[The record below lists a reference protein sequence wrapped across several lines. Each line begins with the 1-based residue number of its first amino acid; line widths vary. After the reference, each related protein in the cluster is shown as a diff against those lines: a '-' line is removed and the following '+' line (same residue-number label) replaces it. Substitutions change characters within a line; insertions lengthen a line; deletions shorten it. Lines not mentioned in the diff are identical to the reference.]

1 MKKVHGLGA
10 LLDFVEPESEVHSEA
25 EGGEQGGKRAETA
38 SPATSHHHAGGAALD
53 EDSLKL
59 WWKRIHRHP
68 LLSPQREI
76 ELAKLIEGG
85 DEVAF
90 KEMVESNLRLVGSIA
105 RKCARYSGPC
115 LSLADLIQEG
125 SLGLIRAVQKFDYRK
140 GYRFS
145 TYASYWIRQSVMRA
159 IEDQGRSIRL
169 PVHMIESFSRADRA
183 RAVLTQEL
191 ERAPTETELETHL
204 RTKQQK
210 FYESAHRVTEPM
222 SLHTAIGEDEE
233 ITLMDFIEDESAP
246 SPIDCASRVA
256 LRDEL
261 QRAFDM
267 LSAREA
273 QVLKMRYGLCES
285 GQAHTLDEVGA
296 VLSLTR
302 ERIRQIEKSA
312 LKRLKRCKSL
322 QETAR
327 HHHADECDDS
337 DHLRVVATPF
347 VATPSR
353 GACEYSRE

>member
-1 MKKVHGLGA
+1 MKKVQHLGA
-10 LLDFVEPESEVHSEA
+10 LISFDDAESEVHTEA
-25 EGGEQGGKRAETA
+25 ESGEHGARRADAA
-38 SPATSHHHAGGAALD
+38 SPGAAQNHGSSAPD

-68 LLSPQREI
+68 LLSPQREV
-76 ELAKLIEGG
+76 ELAMRIEGG

-90 KEMVESNLRLVGSIA
+90 NEMVESNLRLVGSIA
-105 RKCARYSGPC
+105 RKCARYSGPS

-125 SLGLIRAVQKFDYRK
+125 SLGLIRAVQKFDHRK

-145 TYASYWIRQSVMRA
+145 TYASYWIRQAVMRA

-183 RAVLTQEL
+183 RAILTQEL
-191 ERAPTETELETHL
+191 ERAPTESELETHL
-204 RTKQQK
+204 RTKQHK
-210 FYESAHRVTEPM
+210 VYDGAHRVTEPM
-222 SLHTAIGEDEE
+222 SLHTTIGEDEE
-233 ITLMDFIEDESAP
+233 TILMDFIEDESAP

-261 QRAFDM
+261 QRAFDV
-267 LSAREA
+267 LSERET
-273 QVLKMRYGLCES
+273 QVLKLRYGLCQS
-285 GQAHTLDEVGA
+285 GQAHTLDEVGE

-312 LKRLKRCKSL
+312 LKRLKRCRAL

-327 HHHADECDDS
+327 HHHADECDFS
-337 DHLRVVATPF
+337 PPIRSATP
-347 VATPSR
+347 PPR
-353 GACEYSRE
+353 GVREYSRE

>member
-1 MKKVHGLGA
+1 MKKIKGIGA
-10 LLDFVEPESEVHSEA
+10 LLDLDEAEEGTLSESENGDAFGKHDKSA
-25 EGGEQGGKRAETA
+25 PPNLNSHAPPGGG
-38 SPATSHHHAGGAALD
+38 LD

-59 WWKRIHRHP
+59 WWKRIHQHP
-68 LLSPQREI
+68 LLSPQCEV
-76 ELAKLIEGG
+76 ELAKRIEAG
-85 DEVAF
+85 DEAAF
-90 KEMVESNLRLVGSIA
+90 SEMVESNLRLVGSIA

-125 SLGLIRAVQKFDYRK
+125 SLGLIRAVQKFDHSK

-183 RAVLTQEL
+183 RAILTQEL
-191 ERAPTETELETHL
+191 ERSPTEIELERHL

-210 FYESAHRVTEPM
+210 FYESTHRVSEPM
-222 SLHTAIGEDEE
+222 SLHAVIGEDDET
-233 ITLMDFIEDESAP
+233 TLMDFIEDESAP

-256 LRDEL
+256 LCEEI
-261 QRAFDM
+261 QRAFDV
-267 LSAREA
+267 LSEREA
-273 QVLKMRYGLCES
+273 QVLQLRYGLGES
-285 GQAHTLDEVGA
+285 GQAHTLDEVGE

-302 ERIRQIEKSA
+302 ERIRQIEKAA

-327 HHHADECDDS
+327 HHFADDDDDETS
-337 DHLRVVATPF
+337 HF
-347 VATPSR
+347 R
-353 GACEYSRE
+353 GAREYSRD